1 MSQVAGPHSNAPHK
15 EPRTRLFMAK
25 LQPPHAPGH
34 VVSRAHLFEPLL
46 KALPAGL
53 MLVTAPAGFGK
64 TTLLGQIHDWMQSKG
79 VTTGWLSLERADD
92 EFGRFVAY
100 LRAAMTPVL
109 SGAGHDPLE
118 IPDSPL
124 ADAMELTEQIA
135 AYDKP
140 FTLFLDDLHEVHNAD
155 ILGLLSRLLSVLGP
169 EQRLVVGTRELPM
182 LDIHRLRAYGKAV
195 ELDARKLRFSLEE
208 TRTFLQQA
216 RLDALPEGDMQY
228 LHERTEGWAAAVQLA
243 VLALVGSQESPRALL
258 DASLS
263 VEQNADYLAHE
274 VFIRQPPEVQDF
286 LLRTSILKTFCIE
299 LCDAIRGEHDSW
311 EMIRRVENSNLF
323 VSPLDSRKQWY
334 RFHQM
339 FTGFLRQQLS
349 RRKDIEQ
356 APLHVNAA
364 SWLRSEG
371 HWARAVEH
379 ALLGQ
384 DNELAAAIMNECAEE
399 FLVAGRNTTL
409 AQWSRLIHVDLI
421 VRNPALHAAV
431 TLSLIS
437 LHRHEE
443 ARVLIQRFLE
453 QSPILDDARGA
464 RVLALQAF
472 QVVWSDRLD
481 EIDQCLAQARACEA
495 QLEPV
500 FWKWTLR
507 NCEAYLLL
515 LNNHLP
521 EARRLAVTAKAA
533 LQKIGGLASIVYSD
547 TLVAFC
553 DLLQGE
559 VRSTIV
565 YLERALESWEPPGER
580 FCTSNTTI
588 AALLA
593 EANYLVRAFTPSREL
608 LDIFMPLIKEGAF
621 PEVLISSMR
630 VRTRIAQMDGE
641 PERAI
646 ELLNELESLGEQR
659 NLPRVVASAW
669 LERARQALLAGNS
682 TAARRHLEMADQ
694 AGCWG
699 KAEFLNTFANDVETP
714 QIGKLRCR
722 IAEGDGSAAG
732 ELQRLLD
739 QALQDSR
746 LIRALTL
753 RILLA
758 QALWVGQRETQA
770 VAQMQQALADAVGE
784 RLVQPFVDEPWALA
798 APLNAAL
805 ATPGNLPARFLDEL
819 RGACKLDADG
829 QSPSS
834 AGESAASRGIL
845 SCREVEVLEM
855 IAAGMSNKEIA
866 RKLFRSE
873 ATVATHLRNIYS
885 KLEANGRI
893 QAILTA
899 RQRGLLD

>member
-1 MSQVAGPHSNAPHK
+1 MAGPHSNAPQR

-25 LQPPHAPGH
+25 LQPPHPPGH
-34 VVSRAHLFEPLL
+34 IVLRAHLFEPLL

-64 TTLLGQIHDWMQSKG
+64 TTLLGQIHDWMRDTG

-100 LRAAMTPVL
+100 LRAAVTSVL
-109 SGAGHDPLE
+109 SGTGHVPLE
-118 IPDSPL
+118 MPDSPL

-135 AYDKP
+135 ACDKP

-216 RLDALPEGDMQY
+216 RLDALPEVDMQY

-286 LLRTSILKTFCIE
+286 LLRTSILETFCIE
-299 LCDAIRGEHDSW
+299 LCDALSGQNNSW

-339 FTGFLRQQLS
+339 FTGFLRQQLG

-364 SWLRSEG
+364 IWLRGEG

-384 DNELAAAIMNECAEE
+384 NNELAAAIMNECAEE
-399 FLVAGRNTTL
+399 FLAYGRATTL
-409 AQWSRLIHVDLI
+409 AQWCNLIPLDLI
-421 VRNPALHAAV
+421 VRNPALHASA
-431 TLSLIS
+431 TLALIS

-453 QSPILDDARGA
+453 QSPVLDDARSA

-481 EIDQCLAQARACEA
+481 EIDQCLAQAQACEA

-507 NCEAYLLL
+507 NCAAYLLL

-521 EARRLAVTAKAA
+521 QARRLAVSAKGA
-533 LQKIGGLASIVYSD
+533 LQKIGGLSSMVYSD
-547 TLVAFC
+547 TVVAMS

-669 LERARQALLAGNS
+669 LERARLALLTGNS
-682 TAARRHLEMADQ
+682 AAARRHLEMAGQ
-694 AGCWG
+694 AGCWD
-699 KAEFLNTFANDVETP
+699 KALSLSTFANDVETP
-714 QIGKLRCR
+714 PIGKLRCR
-722 IAEGDGSAAG
+722 ITEGDASAAG
-732 ELQRLLD
+732 ELQDLLE
-739 QALQDSR
+739 QALREHR
-746 LIRALTL
+746 LMRALTL

-758 QALWVGQRETQA
+758 QALWIGQCEKEA
-770 VAQMQQALADAVGE
+770 VAHLQQALTDAAVE
-784 RLVQPFVDEPWALA
+784 RLIQPFVDEPWGLA

-805 ATPGNLPARFLDEL
+805 ATPGNLPADFLDEL
-819 RGACKLDADG
+819 RTACDLVAG
-829 QSPSS
+829 RPPSPSS
-834 AGESAASRGIL
+834 GEAATGRGVL

-855 IAAGMSNKEIA
+855 VAVGLSNKEIA

-885 KLEANGRI
+885 KLEANGRM
-893 QAILTA
+893 QAILAA

>member
-1 MSQVAGPHSNAPHK
+1 MSQVAGPHSNTPK
-15 EPRTRLFMAK
+15 NEPGTRLFMAK
-25 LQPPHAPGH
+25 LQPPHRPGRI
-34 VVSRAHLFEPLL
+34 VARSHLFEPLL
-46 KALPAGL
+46 TALPAGL

-64 TTLLGQIHDWMQSKG
+64 TTLLGQIHDWMLDAG
-79 VTTGWLSLERADD
+79 IATGWLSLERADD

-100 LRAAMTPVL
+100 LRAAMAPVL
-109 SGAGHDPLE
+109 QGAEHSPVGVA
-118 IPDSPL
+118 DSPL

-135 AYDKP
+135 ASDKP
-140 FTLFLDDLHEVHNAD
+140 FALFLDDLHAVHNAD

-169 EQRLVVGTRELPM
+169 AQRLMVGTRELPM
-182 LDIHRLRAYGKAV
+182 LDVHRLRANGKAV

-208 TRTFLQQA
+208 TRAFLQQA
-216 RLDALPEGDMQY
+216 QLDALPEVDMQY

-243 VLALVGSQESPRALL
+243 ALALVGSQESPRALL

-274 VFIRQPPEVQDF
+274 VFMRQPPELQDF
-286 LLRTSILKTFCIE
+286 LLRTSILETFCIE
-299 LCDAIRGEHDSW
+299 LCDALSGQSNSW

-323 VSPLDSRKQWY
+323 ISAIDSRKQWY

-339 FTGFLRQQLS
+339 FAGFLRQQLS

-356 APLHVNAA
+356 GPLHVKAA
-364 SWLRSEG
+364 NWLRGEG

-384 DNELAAAIMNECAEE
+384 HNELAAAIMNECAEE
-399 FLVAGRNTTL
+399 FLAYGRATAL
-409 AQWSRLIHVDLI
+409 AQWCNQIPVDLV
-421 VRNPALHAAV
+421 VRNPALHASA
-431 TLSLIS
+431 TLALIS

-443 ARVLIQRFLE
+443 ARALIQRFLE
-453 QSPILDDARGA
+453 QSPLLDDARSA

-481 EIDQCLAQARACEA
+481 EIDPCLAQAQACEA

-507 NCEAYLLL
+507 NCAAYLLL
-515 LNNHLP
+515 LDNHLP
-521 EARRLAVTAKAA
+521 QARRLAVTAKGA
-533 LQKIGGLASIVYSD
+533 LLKIGGLASMVYSD
-547 TLVAFC
+547 TVVAMS

-621 PEVLISSMR
+621 PEVLICSLR

-646 ELLNELESLGEQR
+646 ELLNDLESLGEQR

-669 LERARQALLAGNS
+669 LERARLALLAGNS
-682 TAARRHLEMADQ
+682 AAARRHLEMADQ
-694 AGCWG
+694 AGCWD
-699 KAEFLNTFANDVETP
+699 KAKFLNTFANDVETP
-714 QIGKLRCR
+714 QIGTLRCR
-722 IAEGDGSAAG
+722 IAEGDGSAAA
-732 ELQRLLD
+732 ELQGLLD
-739 QALQDSR
+739 QALQERR
-746 LIRALTL
+746 LMRALTL

-758 QALWVGQRETQA
+758 QALWLGHCEREA
-770 VAQMQQALADAVGE
+770 VAQMQQALADAVVE
-784 RLVQPFVDEPWALA
+784 RLVQPFVDEPWGLA
-798 APLNAAL
+798 PPLNAAL
-805 ATPGNLPARFLDEL
+805 ATPGNLPASFLDEL
-819 RGACKLDADG
+819 CAACNLATGG
-829 QSPSS
+829 QPSPS
-834 AGESAASRGIL
+834 AGEAAAGRGVL

-855 IAAGMSNKEIA
+855 VAAGLSNKEIA
-866 RKLFRSE
+866 RNLFRSE
-873 ATVATHLRNIYS
+873 ATVATHLRNIYA
-885 KLEANGRI
+885 KLEANGRM
-893 QAILTA
+893 QAILAA

>member
-1 MSQVAGPHSNAPHK
+1 MSQVAGPHSNSPKREPH
-15 EPRTRLFMAK
+15 TRLFMAK
-25 LQPPHAPGH
+25 LQPPHPPGRI
-34 VVSRAHLFEPLL
+34 VARSHLFEPLL
-46 KALPAGL
+46 TALPTGL
-53 MLVTAPAGFGK
+53 VLVTAPAGFGK
-64 TTLLGQIHDWMQSKG
+64 TTLLGQIHDWMLATG

-100 LRAAMTPVL
+100 LRAAMARVL
-109 SGAGHDPLE
+109 QGAEHAPLDV
-118 IPDSPL
+118 PDSPL

-135 AYDKP
+135 VSDKP
-140 FTLFLDDLHEVHNAD
+140 FALFLDDLHEVHNAD
-155 ILGLLSRLLSVLGP
+155 ILGLLARLLSVLGP
-169 EQRLVVGTRELPM
+169 GQRLVVGTRELPM
-182 LDIHRLRAYGKAV
+182 LDIHRLRANGKAV

-216 RLDALPEGDMQY
+216 RLDTLAEVDMQY
-228 LHERTEGWAAAVQLA
+228 LHDRTEGWAAAVQLA
-243 VLALVGSQESPRALL
+243 ALALIGSQESPRALL

-274 VFIRQPPEVQDF
+274 VFVHQPAEVQDF
-286 LLRTSILKTFCIE
+286 LLRTSILETFCVE
-299 LCDAIRGEHDSW
+299 LCDALSGQHNSW
-311 EMIRRVENSNLF
+311 EMIRRLVNSNLF
-323 VSPLDSRKQWY
+323 ISPLDSHQQWY

-339 FTGFLRQQLS
+339 FSGFLRQQLS
-349 RRKDIEQ
+349 RRSDIEP
-356 APLHVNAA
+356 APLHEIAA
-364 SWLRSEG
+364 GWLRGEG

-384 DNELAAAIMNECAEE
+384 NHELAAAIMNECAEE
-399 FLVAGRNTTL
+399 FMAAGRNTTL
-409 AQWSRLIHVDLI
+409 AQWSKLIHVDLI
-421 VRNPALHAAV
+421 VRNPALHASA

-443 ARVLIQRFLE
+443 ARALIQRFLE
-453 QSPILDDARGA
+453 QSPILDDARSA

-495 QLEPV
+495 QLEPL

-547 TLVAFC
+547 TIVAFC
-553 DLLQGE
+553 DLLQGD

-565 YLERALESWEPPGER
+565 YLERALESWDPPGER

-669 LERARQALLAGNS
+669 LERARLALLTGNS
-682 TAARRHLEMADQ
+682 AAARRHLEMADQ
-694 AGCWG
+694 ARWG
-699 KAEFLNTFANDVETP
+699 KAQFLNTFANDVETP

-722 IAEGDGSAAG
+722 ITEGDGSAAG
-732 ELQRLLD
+732 ELQKLLD
-739 QALQDSR
+739 QALQERR
-746 LIRALTL
+746 LMRALTL

-758 QALWVGQRETQA
+758 QALWVGQCETEA
-770 VAQMQQALADAVGE
+770 VAQMQQALADAGVE
-784 RLVQPFVDEPWALA
+784 RLVQPFVDEPWVLA
-798 APLNAAL
+798 SPLNAAL
-805 ATPGNLPARFLDEL
+805 VTPGNLPASFVDEL
-819 RGACKLDADG
+819 RGACKLDVDW

-834 AGESAASRGIL
+834 AEESATNRGVL